1 MIETEDQDLRLLC
14 IQLLCDLVKIYLKED
29 VNRDEL
35 SAGYALQKLA
45 EVIHTKYLS
54 SLNKYAINIKV
65 SSMEK

>member
-45 EVIHTKYLS
+45 EVIYAKYLS
-54 SLNKYAINIKV
+54 SLK
-65 SSMEK
+65 